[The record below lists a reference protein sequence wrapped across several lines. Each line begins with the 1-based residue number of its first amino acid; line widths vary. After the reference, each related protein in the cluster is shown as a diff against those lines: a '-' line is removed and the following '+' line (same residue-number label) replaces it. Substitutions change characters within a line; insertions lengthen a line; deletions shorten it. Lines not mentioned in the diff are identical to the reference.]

1 MCQEKKEEELYGYF
15 KRQSREISTEKT
27 WTWLRK
33 GKFKKE
39 TESILITAQ
48 NNAIRTNYIKIKIE
62 HTQQDNKCRFCG
74 DRDETNNHI
83 RSECCKLVQ
92 KNCTDISSDKA
103 AKSRPRRPEHGYG
116 WESLRKKLNLF

>member
-1 MCQEKKEEELYGYF
+1 M
-15 KRQSREISTEKT
+15 
-27 WTWLRK
+27 

-92 KNCTDISSDKA
+92 KEYLTEWGRLSTENCA
-103 AKSRPRRPEHGYG
+103 RNG
-116 WESLRKKLNLF
+116 NLTVLPNGICTNRNLS